1 LYSFNATRRKVEFS
15 HAYQP
20 IINTQQNSI
29 FAFELLLRG
38 PNGNAPI
45 DVLRQLREDE
55 LEPFDHY
62 SRSKAI
68 ERFADSL
75 PHHRLSMN
83 FTIDALTKNHGYYF
97 NRLLRSLEEYKVNP
111 NQVII
116 EITEGDVI
124 HGVYGLKEAVKMI
137 RESGAKVAIDDF
149 GSGYAGLNA
158 LAEVNPDILKIDQYL
173 IRDINTVGIKRT
185 LVNAVQT
192 VCLDM
197 GIDLVAE
204 GVETAKELNTL
215 DQIGI
220 HLVQGF
226 YTAKPLNI
234 EQVIEQYS

>member
-1 LYSFNATRRKVEFS
+1 MYSFNASRGAVELS

-20 IINTQQNSI
+20 IIDTHNNSV
-29 FAFELLLRG
+29 FAFEVLLRG
-38 PNGNAPI
+38 PSGNAPI
-45 DVLRQLREDE
+45 DLLRKLRDDE
-55 LEPFDHY
+55 LEPFDHF

-68 ERFADSL
+68 ERFVDSL
-75 PHHRLSMN
+75 PNQRLSLN
-83 FTIDALTKNHGYYF
+83 FTIDALTKNRGYYF
-97 NRLLRSLEEYKVNP
+97 NRLLRSLEEYKVDP
-111 NQVII
+111 SQIII

-124 HGVYGLKEAVKMI
+124 HGVYGLKEAVKRI

-185 LVNAVQT
+185 LVNAVQG

-197 GIDLVAE
+197 GIDLIAE
-204 GVETAKELNTL
+204 GVETEQELNTL
-215 DQIGI
+215 NNIGI
-220 HLVQGF
+220 TLIQGF